1 MEGEVAVMER
11 DTEEEE
17 EVIMVTEEE
26 VIMEGI
32 MEAVEERL
40 GLRVG
45 QVTVMEG
52 SMSMV
57 LEE

>member
-1 MEGEVAVMER
+1 MEVEEAVMELAM
-11 DTEEEE
+11 E
-17 EVIMVTEEE
+17 EEE

-32 MEAVEERL
+32 MEAVEGRL

-45 QVTVMEG
+45 QVTVMEVC
-52 SMSMV
+52 MSMV

>member
-1 MEGEVAVMER
+1 MEGEGAVMEL
-11 DTEEEE
+11 DTEEE
-17 EVIMVTEEE
+17 EVIMVREEEE
-26 VIMEGI
+26 VIME
-32 MEAVEERL
+32 AVEGRL

-52 SMSMV
+52 CMSMV